1 MKISTRRLLTSNL
14 KQAAFLFSKKV
25 EKFLLRGGAKCLS
38 QFKQVSG
45 SDSKLIRYWTQNR
58 NQYDEAPEVRNF
70 RGLHH
75 VFRLLGSSQI
85 TPLKVSDASSLLTSL
100 RTVSGFHWFRVFRRH
115 YDVCERHYFC
125 HVGAGQGQ
133 AASGK
138 LRTIVAWHSGIRRM
152 ITILCKRRMSFF
164 CFCGGRTFPYRF
176 QYRGLFADYLWQSLL
191 GQHVGPHVCEIGER
205 FRSGGDV
212 LD

>member
-1 MKISTRRLLTSNL
+1 MKISTRHLLTSNL
-14 KQAAFLFSKKV
+14 KQAAFFIFKKSW
-25 EKFLLRGGAKCLS
+25 KFLLRGGAKCLS

-58 NQYDEAPEVRNF
+58 NQYDEAPESAKLP
-70 RGLHH
+70 GLHH
-75 VFRLLGSSQI
+75 AFRLLGSSQI

-115 YDVCERHYFC
+115 YDVCERHYLC

-133 AASGK
+133 AVSGK

-152 ITILCKRRMSFF
+152 ITILCKRRMSFLR
-164 CFCGGRTFPYRF
+164 FCGGRTFSYRF
-176 QYRGLFADYLWQSLL
+176 QYYLR
-191 GQHVGPHVCEIGER
+191 II
-205 FRSGGDV
+205 
-212 LD
+212 LDNHC

>member
-58 NQYDEAPEVRNF
+58 NQYDEAPESAKLP
-70 RGLHH
+70 G
-75 VFRLLGSSQI
+75 
-85 TPLKVSDASSLLTSL
+85 ASSCFPPSRLEPDNTSQGAGRL
-100 RTVSGFHWFRVFRRH
+100 VAAYLFTYGVRFHWFRVFRRH
-115 YDVCERHYFC
+115 YDVCERHYLC

-133 AASGK
+133 AVSGK

-152 ITILCKRRMSFF
+152 ITILCKRRMSFLR
-164 CFCGGRTFPYRF
+164 FCGGRTFSYRF
-176 QYRGLFADYLWQSLL
+176 QYYLR
-191 GQHVGPHVCEIGER
+191 II
-205 FRSGGDV
+205 
-212 LD
+212 LDNHC